1 MLCPVRTDGCRAVS
15 SHRCQHKPASPVVL
29 WPGGQKGDLGMRK
42 FTETSSFTNPTTTPG
57 KGFAKGC
64 CCIPGSPRSLPFL
77 KGIQV
82 SLYII
87 PALFK
92 TRFYHIKE
100 KNNHWKKDPPGERG
114 AGSPGKTLLQR
125 ETSYRATN
133 SLREQERTWVT
144 GNMRARKKGVYG

>member
-1 MLCPVRTDGCRAVS
+1 MDAELSARTGASINQLLQWFYGQEDKKEIWECES
-15 SHRCQHKPASPVVL
+15 SLSSL
-29 WPGGQKGDLGMRK
+29 
-42 FTETSSFTNPTTTPG
+42 SSFTNPTTTPG

-64 CCIPGSPRSLPFL
+64 CCILGSPRSLPFL

-92 TRFYHIKE
+92 TRFYHMKE

-133 SLREQERTWVT
+133 SLREQERTWIT